1 MDFQNLSRISPAAV
15 QRRTVPPGMIRVSKL
30 VGVVVALLVG
40 SAVAGCQP
48 HTGSVG
54 SSTKSPT
61 GGNGSA
67 ASADPTSAGG
77 STEWHS
83 VLTVKSD
90 TLYLGQG
97 QLPVP
102 EVDRTTATGAGDLVV
117 RVQCD
122 KGHFD
127 PLFTIDGNGE
137 KASFACTGEVVQQL
151 LVPVKKGSAIAIQ
164 PQGDAGTNFAL
175 ELTIT
180 KSASQP

>member
-1 MDFQNLSRISPAAV
+1 
-15 QRRTVPPGMIRVSKL
+15 MIRVRRL
-30 VGVVVALLVG
+30 VGVVLVLLVG
-40 SAVAGCQP
+40 SAVAGCQS
-48 HTGSVG
+48 HTDAVG
-54 SSTKSPT
+54 SSTKRPT
-61 GGNGSA
+61 AGNGSP
-67 ASADPTSAGG
+67 ASAEPTNVSPSAGG
-77 STEWHS
+77 STTWHS

-102 EVDRTTATGAGDLVV
+102 ELDRTTATGAGDLTV

-122 KGHFD
+122 KGHFS
-127 PLFTIDGNGE
+127 PLFTIDGNDQ
-137 KASFACTGEVVQQL
+137 KTSFACTGEVVQQL

-180 KSASQP
+180 KSTSQP